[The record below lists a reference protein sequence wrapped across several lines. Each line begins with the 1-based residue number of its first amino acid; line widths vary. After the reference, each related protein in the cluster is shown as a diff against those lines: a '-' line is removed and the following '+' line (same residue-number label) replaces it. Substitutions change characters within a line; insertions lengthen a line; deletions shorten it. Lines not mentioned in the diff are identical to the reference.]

1 MESNS
6 TEIMMRQTELLL
18 SLKDNLVNLSENQKQ
33 NNIDIKG
40 MKDRLLIVEDTL
52 LKNVYINSGQKKH
65 ITNHVKDVVKNIVK
79 DRHLDYK
86 TASRILFNALWSDI
100 NDQYNVTTYHELPSV
115 FYKEIIHKIQDWQP
129 TATIM
134 NRIFEAA

>member
-1 MESNS
+1 MDSNS
-6 TEIMMRQTELLL
+6 TEIMMRQTDLLL
-18 SLKDNLVNLSENQKQ
+18 ALKENLLSISENQKF

-86 TASRILFNALWSDI
+86 TSSRVLFNALWSDI

-115 FYKEIIHKIQDWQP
+115 FYKEIIQKILDWQP

-134 NRIFEAA
+134 NRIYEVA